1 MAKEA
6 NENPKPQAKQT
17 PIGSIDQETIDV
29 ILRAQSHLDKTMPIT
44 WINEPEAHEDAV
56 KAGKN
61 LWTEAMKLLKNR
73 NYLFFKTK
81 NGHIWSI
88 LNPKQY
94 ESIVIPQDTD
104 LIIRSTVTKEGETEG
119 ETVLAMKINDYFLT
133 PKGVIMFERNM
144 ANETARMEPRP
155 TKDPSII
162 KEEIGRDEINKLIN
176 ILKQAADSEFLE
188 TATETSQPLLK
199 RGVSINLGTGD
210 ISELRKEITKPP
222 IIKAFENMRR
232 RLARKFL
239 AR

>member
-1 MAKEA
+1 MTEG
-6 NENPKPQAKQT
+6 NDENPKPQAKQT
-17 PIGSIDQETIDV
+17 PIGSINQETIDV

-61 LWTEAMKLLKNR
+61 LWTEAIKLLKNR

-81 NGHIWSI
+81 SGHIWSI

-94 ESIVIPQDTD
+94 ESIVTPQDTD
-104 LIIRSTVTKEGETEG
+104 LIIRSTITKEGETEG

-176 ILKQAADSEFLE
+176 ILKQGADSEFLE
-188 TATETSQPLLK
+188 QAAKTSQPLLN
-199 RGVSINLGTGD
+199 RGIFIDPSIAD
-210 ISELRKEITKPP
+210 INELREEITKPP
-222 IIKAFENMRR
+222 IIKALENIRR
-232 RLARKFL
+232 RFARKFL